1 MKALYKQF
9 NSVPTD
15 YLKEK
20 IDLFINEDKA
30 EQDLSTLHINQSP
43 KIIKAHIIAEEE
55 MVFCGQNIIE
65 TVFKK
70 NKITPNYRSINSD
83 KPNQGSKKG
92 QAG

>member
-30 EQDLSTLHINQSP
+30 EQDLSTFYINQSP

-65 TVFKK
+65 MVFKK
-70 NKITPNYRSINSD
+70 IKLKRNV
-83 KPNQGSKKG
+83 KKVTN
-92 QAG
+92 

>member
-30 EQDLSTLHINQSP
+30 EQDLSTLHINQ
-43 KIIKAHIIAEEE
+43 
-55 MVFCGQNIIE
+55 MWG
-65 TVFKK
+65 T
-70 NKITPNYRSINSD
+70 
-83 KPNQGSKKG
+83 
-92 QAG
+92 